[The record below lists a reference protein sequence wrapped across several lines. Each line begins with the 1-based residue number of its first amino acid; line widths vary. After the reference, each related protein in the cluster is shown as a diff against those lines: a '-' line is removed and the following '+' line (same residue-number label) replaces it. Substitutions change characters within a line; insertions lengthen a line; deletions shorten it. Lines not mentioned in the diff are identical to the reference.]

1 MCHTEPE
8 PQTAQYEIW
17 LFCGK
22 LRMPVQACGLF
33 GEQFAAIQVGARLS
47 HWLRR
52 GEWNDCLTIN
62 SEDAEG
68 DAEELRDLPA
78 FLRRQG
84 CDPTRALVTVQEH
97 ALEADSAVTNA
108 RLAVCAA

>member
-1 MCHTEPE
+1 MYRTATEP
-8 PQTAQYEIW
+8 QAKQYEIW

-33 GEQFAAIQVGARLS
+33 AEQLAAIQVGALLS
-47 HWLRR
+47 HYLRR
-52 GEWNDCLTIN
+52 GAWHDGLTIN
-62 SEDAEG
+62 SADAEG

-78 FLRRQG
+78 FLRSQG
-84 CDPTRALVTVQEH
+84 GDPARALVTVHEY
-97 ALEADSAVTNA
+97 AAECDSAANTA

>member
-1 MCHTEPE
+1 MTRNDTET
-8 PQTAQYEIW
+8 QAAQYEIW

-33 GEQFAAIQVGARLS
+33 SEQLAAIQVGALLS
-47 HWLRR
+47 NHLRR
-52 GEWNDCLTIN
+52 GVWHDGLTIN
-62 SEDAEG
+62 SADAD
-68 DAEELRDLPA
+68 DAAELRDLPA
-78 FLRRQG
+78 FLRSRG

-97 ALEADSAVTNA
+97 GIDADSAVTNA

>member
-1 MCHTEPE
+1 MYRNEAE
-8 PQTAQYEIW
+8 PQAKQYEIW

-33 GEQFAAIQVGARLS
+33 AEQLAAIQVGALLS
-47 HWLRR
+47 HHLRR
-52 GEWNDCLTIN
+52 GVWHDGLTIN
-62 SEDAEG
+62 SADA
-68 DAEELRDLPA
+68 DADREELRDLPA

-84 CDPTRALVTVQEH
+84 CDPARALVTVQEQ

>member
-1 MCHTEPE
+1 MACTTTEP
-8 PQTAQYEIW
+8 QAAQYEIW

-33 GEQFAAIQVGARLS
+33 REQIAAIQVGALLS
-47 HWLRR
+47 RHLRR
-52 GEWNDCLTIN
+52 GEWHDGLTIN
-62 SEDAEG
+62 SDDAES

-84 CDPTRALVTVQEH
+84 CDPARALVTVQEH
-97 ALEADSAVTNA
+97 ALEADSDVTNA

>member
-1 MCHTEPE
+1 MACTTTEP
-8 PQTAQYEIW
+8 QAAQYEIW

-33 GEQFAAIQVGARLS
+33 AEQLAAIQVGARLS

-52 GEWNDCLTIN
+52 GEWNNCLTIN
-62 SEDAEG
+62 GTDAEG
-68 DAEELRDLPA
+68 DADELRDLPA

-84 CDPTRALVTVQEH
+84 CDPARALVTVQER

-108 RLAVCAA
+108 RIAVCAA